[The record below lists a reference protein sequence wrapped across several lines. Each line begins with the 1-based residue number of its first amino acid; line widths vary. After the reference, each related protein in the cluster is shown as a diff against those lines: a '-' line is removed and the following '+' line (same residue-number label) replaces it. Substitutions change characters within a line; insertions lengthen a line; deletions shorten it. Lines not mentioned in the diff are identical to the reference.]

1 MSHLPLHERSVS
13 NPTEPRAFDFLRAQL
28 LSKRERHHAETFGSS
43 CTPARRSGNYAA
55 SSSRP
60 TRKDRAV
67 PMPSRA
73 VTQAKLISAQLFS
86 GAGIA
91 SGYAVG
97 GLLAEQ
103 ITGQTAMAG
112 FAQMSV
118 ILGAGL
124 IAYPLAALAAR
135 TGRRRALTLGFGI
148 GMLGA
153 AVVLVAVAIEFL
165 PLFMLGMMMCGSAT
179 AAGLQARY
187 AAVDVAGPTAT
198 GRAMSLVVWATT
210 VGSVLGPNFTGPGA
224 HLGEAL
230 GMHPLVGPYLI
241 SMVAFAL
248 AALVAS
254 TLASG
259 PRPNTTQRNRPAKGN
274 HGAGDDAAITATTTH
289 TPAPLGLTAAL
300 RFVAAQPVPLF
311 AIVTIVTG
319 QMMMTNV
326 MVMTPVHMHHQQFDL
341 GAIGLVVSIHIAGMY
356 ALSPIFGWMS
366 DRWGPGTVIA
376 SGVVVFIA
384 TITIGVLDALAPVS
398 SMPLLT
404 TALLLLG
411 VGWSMFLIGG
421 SALLTASVPHH
432 AKITLQG
439 VSDSAMNLGGAL
451 MAATAGTV
459 LAAGGFLWINLMAT
473 AVLLVTL
480 AFAVKA
486 VPLMTWP
493 GRATPP
499 SPDKDHFERAQR

>member
-1 MSHLPLHERSVS
+1 M
-13 NPTEPRAFDFLRAQL
+13 
-28 LSKRERHHAETFGSS
+28 
-43 CTPARRSGNYAA
+43 
-55 SSSRP
+55 
-60 TRKDRAV
+60 
-67 PMPSRA
+67 PMPSPA
-73 VTQAKLISAQLFS
+73 LTQAKLITAQLLS

-103 ITGQTAMAG
+103 ITGRTAMAG

-148 GMLGA
+148 GTLGA
-153 AVVLVAVAIEFL
+153 LVVLSAVAVEFF
-165 PLFMLGMMMCGSAT
+165 PLFMLGMMLCGSAT

-187 AAVDVAGPTAT
+187 AAVDVAGPAAT

-210 VGSVLGPNFTGPGA
+210 IGSVLGPNVTGPGA

-230 GMHPLVGPYLI
+230 GLHPLAGPYLI
-241 SMVAFAL
+241 SMTAFAL
-248 AALVAS
+248 AALAAS

-259 PRPNTTQRNRPAKGN
+259 IGPSAARP
-274 HGAGDDAAITATTTH
+274 GAAGTDADVTGGGAAVPGKATDA
-289 TPAPLGLTAAL
+289 PAPWGLGAAL
-300 RFVAAQPVPLF
+300 RFVAARPVPLF

-341 GAIGLVVSIHIAGMY
+341 GAIGIVVSIHIAGMY

-384 TITIGVLDALAPVS
+384 TITLGVVDALAPVS

-404 TALLLLG
+404 AALLLLG

-421 SALLTASVPHH
+421 SALLTASVPQH
-432 AKITLQG
+432 AKLTLQG
-439 VSDSAMNLGGAL
+439 ASDSAMNLGGAL
-451 MAATAGTV
+451 MAAMAGTV
-459 LAAGGFLWINLMAT
+459 LAMGGFLWINLMAT
-473 AVLLVTL
+473 GVLLITL
-480 AFAVKA
+480 VFSVRA
-486 VPLMTWP
+486 VPLMKWP
-493 GRATPP
+493 GSSIPAVVDEHRL
-499 SPDKDHFERAQR
+499 ERVQP

>member
-1 MSHLPLHERSVS
+1 M
-13 NPTEPRAFDFLRAQL
+13 PRPP
-28 LSKRERHHAETFGSS
+28 H
-43 CTPARRSGNYAA
+43 
-55 SSSRP
+55 
-60 TRKDRAV
+60 
-67 PMPSRA
+67 A
-73 VTQAKLISAQLFS
+73 VTQAKLIAAQLFS

-148 GMLGA
+148 GTLGA
-153 AVVLVAVAIEFL
+153 SVVLVAVATELL
-165 PLFMLGMMMCGSAT
+165 PLFMLGMMLCGSAT

-187 AAVDVAGPTAT
+187 AAVDVAGPSAT

-210 VGSVLGPNFTGPGA
+210 IGSVLGPNFTGPGA

-230 GMHPLVGPYLI
+230 GMHPLAGPYLI
-241 SMVAFAL
+241 SMTAFAL

-254 TLASG
+254 TLATP
-259 PRPNTTQRNRPAKGN
+259 PRASTTQPNRTTRSDGTDV
-274 HGAGDDAAITATTTH
+274 GAAITDTTTAA
-289 TPAPLGLTAAL
+289 PPPLGLTAAL
-300 RFVAAQPVPLF
+300 RFVAARPVPLF

-341 GAIGLVVSIHIAGMY
+341 GAIGVVVSIHIAGMY

-384 TITIGVLDALAPVS
+384 TITLGVVDALAPVS

-421 SALLTASVPHH
+421 SALLTASVPPH
-432 AKITLQG
+432 AKVTLQG
-439 VSDSAMNLGGAL
+439 ASDSAMNLGGAL
-451 MAATAGTV
+451 MAAMAGTV
-459 LAAGGFLWINLMAT
+459 LAMGGFLWINLMAT
-473 AVLLVTL
+473 AVLLITL

-493 GRATPP
+493 GRATPSATDEHHLEKVQP
-499 SPDKDHFERAQR
+499 